1 MNSSVQSSR
10 NWWTCIAATVL
21 LFSCLSTFTV
31 TAQKPAAVATAS
43 PKAQP
48 INGDEMKA
56 LLKRDGGN
64 PLLVNYWA
72 TWCEPCRDEFP
83 ELVKLDEDYRAKGL
97 DFIAIS
103 LDDLADIKT
112 EVPKF
117 LKEMKAKMPVYL
129 LNVPD
134 PEPTINYIDP
144 KWGGA
149 LPATFLYDNKGAVVY
164 KHFGR
169 VDIKELREAV
179 EKEIATK

>member
-1 MNSSVQSSR
+1 MTSSLQGGR
-10 NWWTCIAATVL
+10 KAWGCIALTVL
-21 LFSCLSTFTV
+21 LFGCVSPSAI
-31 TAQKPAAVATAS
+31 TAQKPAVVPTAA
-43 PKAQP
+43 PKARAV
-48 INGDEMKA
+48 NADEMKA
-56 LLKRDGGN
+56 LLKRDGGK

-83 ELVKLDEDYRAKGL
+83 ELVKLDSDYRGKGL
-97 DFIAIS
+97 DFIAIT
-103 LDDLADIKT
+103 LDDAKDIDT

-117 LKEMKAKMPVYL
+117 LREMNARMPVYL
-129 LNVPD
+129 LDVVD
-134 PEPTINYIDP
+134 PEPTINFVDP

-179 EKEIATK
+179 EKAIKK